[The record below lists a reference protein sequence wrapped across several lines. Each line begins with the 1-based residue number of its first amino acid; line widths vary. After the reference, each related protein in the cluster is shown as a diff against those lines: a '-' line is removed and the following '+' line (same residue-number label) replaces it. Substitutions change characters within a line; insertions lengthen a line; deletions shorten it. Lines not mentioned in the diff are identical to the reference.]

1 MTVSTEI
8 SSNEYTGNGVTTDFD
23 YKFRIFKANQLSVIT
38 SDADG
43 DNVVTLRLGTDYTVT
58 GVNKST
64 GGKVILIRPLA
75 DKRKIGITREIP
87 IKQETSFRNQS
98 KFFAETHED
107 AFDYLTMILQ
117 RIWGS
122 LGSLYLKRPNI
133 LANWFDAK
141 GYRIANLGKPKRNSD
156 GVDLGTLN
164 DEIEGVNSTILK
176 KEKRT
181 LRVDDMDITALPKA
195 NDRAGK
201 VLTFDK
207 DGKLILV
214 APATG
219 SAVDVLNQL
228 GKNSGATLVGTESGN
243 TVQTELN
250 NLNIASTSGKLGL
263 LSNVKVFA
271 ELPLHPDG
279 YSSIISQYGYSYIYP
294 QGLKFIDGEI
304 YISCLTEGGSNKW
317 SWVYVF
323 DEKTLALKSIFSAG
337 DSRAKGLHIT
347 RIDGKKYLFLLS
359 EYNSEGAGKTGV
371 YELPD
376 DISSVHM
383 TRLPIVNSCHTGQ
396 WYGLSGYDDELIIE
410 LATGTASGL
419 SPKRRTSFNY
429 VSIDDVIH
437 KAKTLPI
444 GSMSL
449 NNNFELSGKRQGIA
463 IGRTEIATSHGG
475 IYYVNAV
482 PTTEQIFAIRMS
494 SFSGVESDSIVLN
507 PDKMAKILSPKLKV
521 APSRIE
527 SEGLTFRVENGVE
540 KLYSLVITT
549 DVISSG
555 SGIVI
560 LEHGVSHLDE
570 ECINL
575 SPASTKFSINDLD
588 NNTLI
593 SINEVPFDKKEI
605 RKYTSLTEI
614 LDMMIETKTQIY
626 RFYNSESYA
635 LNDVLGNK
643 LPNYTQ
649 VTINN
654 QNAVTFYIEVL
665 GGDIRYDMTVV
676 RRGDGYTQSVNM
688 LVQSGS
694 STVRPEWANK
704 RMITI
709 GQDGLPSINHHM
721 GVVSTSLT
729 AQRFYIGT
737 PDNRVLVGSIV
748 VNSNNT
754 TQFNTASD
762 IKFKVEEG
770 TYTKGIDVLKAIE
783 KEDALQEFFWK
794 HNGEKD
800 YGFIAQK
807 LNKVLPKAVSY
818 DIESDTYSVS
828 YPSLIPDLVS
838 ALIELIERVEL
849 LEDTLKNQ

>member
-1 MTVSTEI
+1 MREVKPTQKPVP
-8 SSNEYTGNGVTTDFD
+8 SSDIKDLFFNSGLLDIWATSLEHKYIDRFGNCHLTAAGMEWLFKELVEKFKIDMNTAIVAAGYITIDSFQQGANLPNNELTQRNHILRDETTGE
-23 YKFRIFKANQLSVIT
+23 YYRW
-38 SDADG
+38 DG
-43 DNVVTLRLGTDYTVT
+43 DLPKQVPAGSTPQ
-58 GVNKST
+58 ST
-64 GGKVILIRPLA
+64 GG
-75 DKRKIGITREIP
+75 IGKGAWVSVGDASLRRD
-87 IKQETSFRNQS
+87 IKS
-98 KFFAETHED
+98 
-107 AFDYLTMILQ
+107 
-117 RIWGS
+117 
-122 LGSLYLKRPNI
+122 
-133 LANWFDAK
+133 
-141 GYRIANLGKPKRNSD
+141 
-156 GVDLGTLN
+156 
-164 DEIEGVNSTILK
+164 
-176 KEKRT
+176 
-181 LRVDDMDITALPKA
+181 
-195 NDRAGK
+195 
-201 VLTFDK
+201 
-207 DGKLILV
+207 
-214 APATG
+214 
-219 SAVDVLNQL
+219 
-228 GKNSGATLVGTESGN
+228 NSGAAMIGVESGN

-323 DEKTLALKSIFSAG
+323 DEKTRALKSIFSAG

-376 DISSVHM
+376 DIASVHM
-383 TRLPIVNSCHTGQ
+383 TRLPIINSCHTGQ

-429 VSIDDVIH
+429 VSIDDVIN
-437 KAKTLPI
+437 KAKTAPI

-475 IYYVNAV
+475 IFYTNS
-482 PTTEQIFAIRMS
+482 TISHEQIFAIRMS
-494 SFSGVESDSIVLN
+494 SFSGVESDSVVLN
-507 PDKMAKILSPKLKV
+507 PDKMAKILSPKLKA

-549 DVISSG
+549 DGIPSG

-593 SINEVPFDKKEI
+593 SINEVPFNKKEI

-614 LDMMIETKTQIY
+614 LDMMIETKTQVY

-635 LNDVLGNK
+635 LNDVLDNK

-665 GGDIRYDMTVV
+665 GSDIRYDMTVV
-676 RRGDGYTQSVNM
+676 KRDEGYTQSVNM

-694 STVRPEWANK
+694 STVRPEWAGK

-709 GQDGLPSINHHM
+709 GQDGFPSINHHM
-721 GVVSTSLT
+721 GALNPSLA
-729 AQRFYIGT
+729 AQRFYVGT
-737 PDNRVLVGSIV
+737 PDNRVLAGSIV
-748 VNSNNT
+748 VSSNNT
-754 TQFNTASD
+754 TQFNTTSD
-762 IKFKVEEG
+762 GRMK
-770 TYTKGIDVLKAIE
+770 IE
-783 KEDALQEFFWK
+783 KGLYTGGVGVIKALDEAEALQNFEWK
-794 HNGEKD
+794 NNGMDD

-818 DIESDTYSVS
+818 DEYSDTFGVS
-828 YPSLIPDLVS
+828 YASLVPDLVS
-838 ALIELIERVEL
+838 AIMELIKRVET
-849 LEDTLKNQ
+849 LEKKSL